1 LDDDADRSLV
11 VRIGEKC
18 PPLVLE
24 VFEQKGYREYDEE
37 ADDGLWH
44 VYWKGGRFKPSE
56 YEACNAVQRVNH
68 FQKTAGITKKDALL
82 RNLRRMKAIHG
93 ALFNF
98 LPESYILPTEYNT
111 LVRRVES
118 VPAEERPF
126 WILKPTD
133 SSQGRKIFII
143 RDLSEI
149 SYGHF
154 TEAMAAE
161 LCGERAPP
169 DPDKDP
175 KIDDKGRAIE
185 TGIDMS
191 TTLKMLKSRLN
202 KTVTPCVKFTEMHIV
217 QRYIERPLCFH
228 GYKLDLRIY
237 VLLLSASP
245 LRLYWYRDTL
255 VRFATQKYDLADL
268 SNSYA
273 HLTNTSI
280 NKYSISYSSVK
291 GGIGAGSK
299 WSMFHFLR
307 QYPDHPLSSELLWSR
322 IRAIVNLTVLS
333 IAPSIPD
340 NGGCFELLGFDVM
353 IDDALRPWLLEVNCS
368 PALGIECEAD
378 REVRRSRAPRPPSFH
393 SPFLQRT
400 TLCMRASCDLR

>member
-1 LDDDADRSLV
+1 MDDDADRSLV

-217 QRYIERPLCFH
+217 QRYAPER
-228 GYKLDLRIY
+228 RR
-237 VLLLSASP
+237 SASIAACTQPTAHSRLHTADCTQPHIAACTQP
-245 LRLYWYRDTL
+245 L
-255 VRFATQKYDLADL
+255 AKPPAHALAQ
-268 SNSYA
+268 
-273 HLTNTSI
+273 LT
-280 NKYSISYSSVK
+280 
-291 GGIGAGSK
+291 
-299 WSMFHFLR
+299 
-307 QYPDHPLSSELLWSR
+307 
-322 IRAIVNLTVLS
+322 
-333 IAPSIPD
+333 
-340 NGGCFELLGFDVM
+340 
-353 IDDALRPWLLEVNCS
+353 AL
-368 PALGIECEAD
+368 
-378 REVRRSRAPRPPSFH
+378 
-393 SPFLQRT
+393 
-400 TLCMRASCDLR
+400 